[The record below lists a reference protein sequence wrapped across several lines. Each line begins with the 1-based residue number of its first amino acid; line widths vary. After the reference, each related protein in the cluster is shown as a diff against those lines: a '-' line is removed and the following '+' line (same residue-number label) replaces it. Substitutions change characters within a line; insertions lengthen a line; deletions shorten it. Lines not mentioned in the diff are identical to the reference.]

1 MLSTTRLRILREVAT
16 RGTAAAAAKA
26 LFLTPPAVTYQL
38 AALEREV
45 GVPLLDRSA
54 RSVRL
59 TTAGLRL
66 VEHADTILANC
77 ELAIADV
84 QALSEE
90 VRGTVRLSV
99 FRTAAGGVTLAA
111 LLSLKREY
119 PDLEVL
125 TSDLD
130 PERAVSALRA
140 GQLDIAL
147 SYEWGLTPRPKNPDI
162 DRHALFTE
170 PVVLLLPAGRELQ
183 LPVRLQDFAQ
193 EPWCMAQDEE
203 HGRRVVEHVA
213 HACGFEPRVVFESD
227 NFRAI
232 GAAVEAG
239 LGIGLVPLMTDLRGL
254 DVVIQPLA
262 DPRMS
267 RRVFAAVRP
276 GSGGSPAI
284 HAVLDA
290 LSAPA
295 CLVRTTFVRD
305 AVKRAVLE
313 SDDMLDALRDPYALA
328 ADADPALGKNDSAD

>member
-1 MLSTTRLRILREVAT
+1 
-16 RGTAAAAAKA
+16 
-26 LFLTPPAVTYQL
+26 
-38 AALEREV
+38 
-45 GVPLLDRSA
+45 
-54 RSVRL
+54 
-59 TTAGLRL
+59 
-66 VEHADTILANC
+66 
-77 ELAIADV
+77 
-84 QALSEE
+84 
-90 VRGTVRLSV
+90 
-99 FRTAAGGVTLAA
+99 
-111 LLSLKREY
+111 
-119 PDLEVL
+119 
-125 TSDLD
+125 
-130 PERAVSALRA
+130 
-140 GQLDIAL
+140 
-147 SYEWGLTPRPKNPDI
+147 
-162 DRHALFTE
+162 
-170 PVVLLLPAGRELQ
+170 
-183 LPVRLQDFAQ
+183 
-193 EPWCMAQDEE
+193 MAQDEE

-328 ADADPALGKNDSAD
+328 ADAAAR